1 MAQIFNRAFQLVAR
15 RDEAREIALRVLA
28 EHGCLLADTAVI
40 RSISTILASC
50 CRAQEDRSEL
60 EADLRY
66 LRRWRKTVEQVKGLT
81 FKAATTVIVTS
92 FLGAVWMAVRAALG
106 K

>member
-1 MAQIFNRAFQLVAR
+1 MAQICNRAFELVAG

-28 EHGCLLADTAVI
+28 EHGCVLADAAVVS
-40 RSISTILASC
+40 SISTILASC
-50 CRAQEDRSEL
+50 RAQEERSEL

-66 LRRWRKTVEQVKGLT
+66 LRRWRKTLEHVKSVT

-92 FLGAVWMAVRAALG
+92 LLGAVWMAVRAASG